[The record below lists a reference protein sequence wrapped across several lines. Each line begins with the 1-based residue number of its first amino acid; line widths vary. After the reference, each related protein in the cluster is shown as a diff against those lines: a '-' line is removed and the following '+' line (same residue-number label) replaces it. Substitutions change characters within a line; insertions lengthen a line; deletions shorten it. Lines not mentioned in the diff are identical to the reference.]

1 MNERSFCGKVV
12 IRMGA
17 VPRRETTRDH
27 IISSAHDLF
36 IKQGYHGTSMRQ
48 IAQGANLAL
57 GGLYNHFSSK
67 EQVFEAVFL
76 AFHPYHEFL
85 PMIAGAEGNDL
96 EQLVMDAAQRLQQV
110 VENHPD
116 YLNLMF
122 IEVVEFKSVHS
133 RKLFS
138 QLFPQGVELLQNF
151 VEAFPEQIRPVPSS
165 MLLRTFLGLFFGYY
179 LTELTLAP
187 AAPVEFKTNAMKY
200 FVDIYLHGILA
211 ETSPH
216 PS

>member
-1 MNERSFCGKVV
+1 ME
-12 IRMGA
+12 A

-27 IISSAHDLF
+27 ILESAHHLF

-48 IAQGANLAL
+48 IAQSASLAL

-67 EQVFEAVFL
+67 EQVFEAVFF

-85 PMIAGAEGNDL
+85 PMIANARGENL
-96 EQLVMDAAQRLQQV
+96 EQLVLDAVHRMQQA
-110 VENHPD
+110 VENRPD

-133 RKLFS
+133 QKLFS
-138 QLFPQGVELLQNF
+138 QLFPQGVEILQNF
-151 VEAFPEQIRPVPSS
+151 VEAFPEQIRSLPSS
-165 MLLRTFLGLFFGYY
+165 MLVRTFLGLFFGYY

-187 AAPVEFKTNAMKY
+187 AAPAEFKQNALQY

-211 ETSPH
+211 VTQPKQG
-216 PS
+216 

>member
-1 MNERSFCGKVV
+1 MEPNSH
-12 IRMGA
+12 
-17 VPRRETTRDH
+17 RETTRDH
-27 IISSAHDLF
+27 ILQSAHHLF

-48 IAQGANLAL
+48 IAQRANLAL

-85 PMIAGAEGNDL
+85 PLIAHAQGPDL
-96 EQLVMDAAQRLQQV
+96 EHLVNDAVRRMQQT
-110 VENHPD
+110 VENRPD

-133 RKLFS
+133 QKLFS
-138 QLFPQGVELLQNF
+138 QLFPQGVEILQNF
-151 VEAFPEQIRPVPSS
+151 VDAFPEQIRSLPSS

-187 AAPVEFKTNAMKY
+187 AAPLEFKENAMQY

-211 ETSPH
+211 ATNMP
-216 PS
+216 